1 MVRNNNLTIR
11 LVAVILILCIGIM
24 LVQSTLFT
32 SKICLAESNS
42 FKDTNVLDDLRSAT
56 INGEPFDIKSFP
68 FTEQGNIKIVQVIE
82 YCYSFRKNKQSN
94 YGLYFYV
101 YNPQGLALSETSG
114 QNKVQIAVG
123 DEVNYT
129 KYNLEYCNKSQEAA
143 YRGLFYKYRIKN
155 PEGLLEKLNSNERIY
170 KISGIELLRVGN
182 KNATEYTVG
191 GKYTFTG
198 YAKGYGANANDEASL
213 SCSIEELETLLLNVN
228 HTTFRTN
235 MSDKG
240 AGHYNQISSVYFSI
254 PNYIYNTYGNLQ
266 KIRAEWWEYK
276 TKMALVTSK
285 QNLYNA
291 FLPYTKIDVGQHSDS
306 VNGNLYIGRTA
317 MDTGTN
323 LFTTERTEYD
333 WAYNIADEDK
343 TGFGTHII
351 TTVKSRTTQIPF
363 AFYSEK
369 ANSLDGVFD
378 FFTDTQN
385 VGDVTSN
392 DVLNYIYNFDGTSG
406 SYVDCNGRDIS
417 ADLFEA
423 TVDEGRTRGYND
435 KTIDL
440 ADTFDL
446 KSYDSN
452 HSWWDK
458 LLDFGFSWPETGGDY
473 SNVAPIYEISGDD
486 LLGTKSDISTK
497 LLVNE
502 DDIDSVRAAYVKA
515 QASGEHLVLFRFA
528 VTDYYTQ
535 NVNGVI
541 NGIEV
546 KENDKDTYVATE
558 TCFFD
563 FDIIELTFNK
573 EGEYFVIPV
582 VSSPIDIVS
591 GFTAP
596 ADEISIWKLLLGVLL
611 GIILIIILAPLL
623 PVIIRAIFWVI
634 KLPFELIKLIV
645 NGIKK
650 KRMKKAGGKD
660 DGEKYTYK

>member
-1 MVRNNNLTIR
+1 MFLTKGNQVSLSVKTIC
-11 LVAVILILCIGIM
+11 LILMLCICI
-24 LVQSTLFT
+24 LLIQSTFIDT
-32 SKICLAESNS
+32 CYAESNA
-42 FKDTNVLDDLRSAT
+42 FKDTNVLDDLRSAK
-56 INGEPFDIKSFP
+56 INGEAFSIKNYPFN
-68 FTEQGNIKIVQVIE
+68 EQGNLKIIQVVE
-82 YCYSFRKNKQSN
+82 YCYSYKKNKQAN

-101 YNPQGLALSETSG
+101 YNPQGLNLSETSA
-114 QNKVQIAVG
+114 QNKVQIAIG

-129 KYNLEYCNKSQEAA
+129 KYTLEYCNKSQEAA
-143 YRGLFYKYRIKN
+143 YRGLFYKYRVKDSAK
-155 PEGLLEKLNSNERIY
+155 LLEKLNSNERVY
-170 KISGIELLRVGN
+170 KISGIEILRVGN

-191 GKYTFTG
+191 GKYIFTG
-198 YAKGYGANANDEASL
+198 YSKGYGPSESDESSL
-213 SCSIEELETLLLNVN
+213 TCRIEEVETILLDVK

-235 MSDKG
+235 MSSLG

-276 TKMALVTSK
+276 TKMALVTS
-285 QNLYNA
+285 NRALYEA
-291 FLPYTKIDVGQHSDS
+291 YLPYTTIDVGQHSDA
-306 VNGNLYIGRTA
+306 VNGNFYMGRVAT
-317 MDTGTN
+317 DTGTN

-351 TTVKSRTTQIPF
+351 TKVKSRSTRIPF

-369 ANSLDGVFD
+369 ANSLDGVFA

-392 DVLNYIYNFDGTSG
+392 EVLNYIYNYRGSG
-406 SYVDCNGRDIS
+406 ALLDDNGRDIS

-423 TVDEGRTRGYND
+423 TVDGGRTRGYND

-440 ADTFDL
+440 EDTFDL

-452 HSWWDK
+452 HNWWDK
-458 LLDFGFSWPETGGDY
+458 LMDFGFSWPETGGDY
-473 SNVAPIYEISGDD
+473 SDVAPIYEVKSDD
-486 LLGTKSDISTK
+486 LIGTKESISK
-497 LLVNE
+497 NLLVNE
-502 DDIDSVRAAYVKA
+502 DDVVELQAAYA
-515 QASGEHLVLFRFA
+515 QSQLKGEHLVLFRFA

-535 NVNGVI
+535 NISGKMNGV
-541 NGIEV
+541 EV
-546 KENDKDTYVATE
+546 SEKDKNTYIATE

-573 EGEYFVIPV
+573 DGEYFVIPV

-596 ADEISIWKLLLGVLL
+596 ADEISIWKLILGIIL
-611 GIILIIILAPLL
+611 GIILILILIPIL
-623 PVIIRAIFWVI
+623 PYIIRAVLWVI
-634 KLPFELIKLIV
+634 TIPFKIV
-645 NGIKK
+645 IAIFKSLKRKRKRGDKENGEI
-650 KRMKKAGGKD
+650 
-660 DGEKYTYK
+660 YTNK